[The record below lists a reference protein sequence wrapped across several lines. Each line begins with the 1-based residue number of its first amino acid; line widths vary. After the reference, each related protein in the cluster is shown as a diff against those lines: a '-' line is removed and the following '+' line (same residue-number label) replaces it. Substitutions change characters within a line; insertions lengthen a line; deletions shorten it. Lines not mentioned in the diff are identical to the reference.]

1 MAQSPR
7 ITLFSAL
14 AESVAPAGAAMR
26 EVWPQARANNLLDDS
41 LARDLAAIG
50 HLSPSIHERFRVL
63 SRYAATASDER
74 SPTSGILFTCSAF
87 GPVIDAV
94 RRDLSIPV
102 VAPNEG
108 AFDEALELC
117 ESRKDGGRIGLA
129 LTFAGSLAPLSAELA
144 AMAKTRCQ
152 TPPHIVPVIVDG
164 ALAALQSG
172 DAARHDDLIAAGVK
186 HLGAL
191 DVLLLGQF
199 SMARAA
205 GAVAALRAEP
215 VITTPHA
222 AVRKLRR
229 LVETRSGAAP

>member
-1 MAQSPR
+1 MADNPR

-14 AESVAPAGAAMR
+14 AESLAPAAAAMT
-26 EVWPQARANNLLDDS
+26 EVWPEALANNLLDDS
-41 LARDLAAIG
+41 LARDLATIG

-63 SRYAATASDER
+63 SRYAAAASDER
-74 SPTSGILFTCSAF
+74 RPTAGILFTCSAF

-102 VAPNEG
+102 TAPNEG
-108 AFDEALELC
+108 AFEEALDLC
-117 ESRKDGGRIGLA
+117 ASKANGGRVGLA

-144 AMAKTRCQ
+144 AMAATRGQ
-152 TPPHIVPVIVDG
+152 TPPQIVPLVADG
-164 ALAALQSG
+164 ALEALQAG
-172 DAARHDDLIAAGVK
+172 DAARHDDLICNAVK
-186 HLGAL
+186 DNGAL

-205 GAVAALRAEP
+205 VKVALLRREP

-229 LVETRSGAAP
+229 LLEPQGTTKA